1 VPNSAGLGLED
12 IGVELQ
18 NGWVKIDGNSRTSV
32 PGVWAVG
39 DITGGMLLAHV
50 ASQEGV
56 TAVETIAGLNP
67 RPMNEDEIPR
77 AVYCQPQVAALGLT
91 EDQARQR
98 GMDVRSARFP
108 FRANGKAMATGDT
121 DGFVKVVAERATG
134 AVVGYHMI
142 GHNVTELLGEASLGS
157 VLGTTTK
164 ELAYAVHAHP
174 TLSEALKEAALA
186 VTGEAVHY
194 YAPRRD

>member
-1 VPNSAGLGLED
+1 
-12 IGVELQ
+12 
-18 NGWVKIDGNSRTSV
+18 
-32 PGVWAVG
+32 
-39 DITGGMLLAHV
+39 MLLAHV

-67 RPMNEDEIPR
+67 PPVDDEKIPR
-77 AVYCQPQVAALGLT
+77 AVYCEPQVAALGLT
-91 EDQARQR
+91 EDQAKQR

-108 FRANGKAMATGDT
+108 FRANGKAMATGET

-134 AVVGYHMI
+134 VVVGYHMI
-142 GHNVTELLGEASLGS
+142 GHGVTELLGEASLGS
-157 VLGTTTK
+157 VLGTGTK
-164 ELAYAVHAHP
+164 ELANAVHAHP